1 MNIFLSR
8 ILRAIK
14 LEAQLFEEVEA
25 DQTALPQALGI
36 VILSSLAV
44 GLAALSKGLV
54 ASVFSG
60 TLGALLGW
68 FVWSYLIFFIGTRWL
83 PGPETK
89 ADYGQVL
96 RTIGFAA
103 APGLIA
109 IIGIL
114 PFLYTLAILVST
126 IWMLV
131 ATIIAVRQ
139 VLDYQSIGRAVIVSL
154 IGWII
159 FMLISWLFR
168 LIF

>member
-14 LEAQLFEEVEA
+14 LETQLFEEVEA
-25 DQTALPQALGI
+25 DRNALPQALGI

-83 PGPETK
+83 AGPETK

-96 RTIGFAA
+96 RTVGFAA

-114 PFLYTLAILVST
+114 PFLYNLAISVST

-131 ATIIAVRQ
+131 ATVIAVRQ
-139 VLDYQSIGRAVIVSL
+139 ALDYRSIGRAVIVSL

-159 FMLISWLFR
+159 FILISWLFR

>member
-8 ILRAIK
+8 IFRAIK

-25 DQTALPQALGI
+25 DQNALPQALGI

-83 PGPETK
+83 AGPETK

-96 RTIGFAA
+96 RTVGFAA

-139 VLDYQSIGRAVIVSL
+139 VLDYQSIGRAVIVSM

-159 FMLISWLFR
+159 FILISWLFR